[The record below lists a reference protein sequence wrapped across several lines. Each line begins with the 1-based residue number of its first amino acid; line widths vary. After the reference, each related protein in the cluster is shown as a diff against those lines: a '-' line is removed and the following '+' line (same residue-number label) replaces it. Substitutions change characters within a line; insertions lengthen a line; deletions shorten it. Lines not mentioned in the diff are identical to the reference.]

1 MHAHVNNHNKCK
13 WSKQSNYEVEKC
25 QNGFFKKK
33 QDLAVMDL
41 WRGGIAQEKADEEEA
56 NRAEK
61 KTVIDIRSTQK
72 VPEEDPSH

>member
-1 MHAHVNNHNKCK
+1 
-13 WSKQSNYEVEKC
+13 
-25 QNGFFKKK
+25 
-33 QDLAVMDL
+33 MDL
-41 WRGGIAQEKADEEEA
+41 WRGGIAQKKADEEEA